1 MTETVEVRVFFG
13 LTAYLGGA
21 GRIDVEPRGHP
32 VTAGSVALEVGL
44 PADSVGLVMVNG
56 HTATLET
63 SVAPGDRV
71 AYFPDYVPYHKV
83 YGMCIV

>member
-1 MTETVEVRVFFG
+1 MTTTVEVRVFFG
-13 LTAYLGGA
+13 LTDCLEGA
-21 GRIDVEPRGHP
+21 GRIDVEPREHP
-32 VTAGSVALEVGL
+32 VTAGSVAREAGL

-56 HTATLET
+56 CVATLET
-63 SVAPGDRV
+63 PVAPGDRV